1 MELDREALM
10 QLIDSRVALGIEKWY
25 HTYIIPLH
33 NEDKES
39 AREFR
44 KQFDLKL
51 ESLSLKVENLFEAF
65 NKAKGARWALGI
77 LAAAIVVII
86 NHYWT
91 K

>member
-10 QLIDSRVALGIEKWY
+10 QLIDSRVAIGIEKWY
-25 HTYIIPLH
+25 HSYILPLH

-39 AREFR
+39 AKDFR
-44 KQFDLKL
+44 RQFEKKL
-51 ESLSLKVENLFEAF
+51 DALATRVEGIYDVF
-65 NKAKGARWALGI
+65 NKAKGARWVLAI
-77 LAAAIVVII
+77 LATAAIVVI